1 MILQITEGIRMAHK
15 LAYLTT
21 ILATAGL
28 TACAAPST
36 TIMTQAGEKVS
47 LNAEQTLQA
56 FNWNLV
62 NTVHADGHVSPA
74 FSNQAN
80 AISRPFS
87 LSFLEQGVSIQGLC
101 NTMNAAYE
109 LQGQQIQFSQAMST
123 MKACPDEHLMAFEQ
137 QVGKQLPTATRWQLD
152 TADQT
157 LVNAPAPV
165 LRIYFSNGEQWRLEG
180 EATAETKYGIAPET
194 VFLEVAAQTE
204 ICPTS
209 QNDCLKVRSVQY
221 DANGVKTGVGD
232 WVLFQPNAIEGYT
245 KEPNTSQIIRTKRY
259 PIKNAP
265 AGSATEAYILD
276 MVVQS
281 TVTN

>member
-1 MILQITEGIRMAHK
+1 MAHK
-15 LAYLTT
+15 LTYLTA

-36 TIMTQAGEKVS
+36 TVMNQAGEKVT
-47 LNAEQTLQA
+47 LNAEQTLRA

-74 FSNQAN
+74 FSNQTD
-80 AISRPFS
+80 AISRPLS
-87 LSFLEQGVSIQGLC
+87 LSFIEQGVSVQGLC
-101 NTMNAAYE
+101 NAMNAAYE
-109 LQGQQIQFSQAMST
+109 LEGQHIQFSQAIST
-123 MKACPDEHLMAFEQ
+123 MKACADQNLMAFEQ
-137 QVGKQLPTATRWQLD
+137 QVGQQLPTATRWQLD
-152 TADQT
+152 SADQT
-157 LVNAPAPV
+157 LANAPAPV
-165 LRIYFSNGEQWRLEG
+165 LRIYFANGDHWRLEG
-180 EATAETKYGIAPET
+180 QATAETKYGVAPET
-194 VFLEVAAQTE
+194 VFLEIAAQTE

-221 DANGVKTGVGD
+221 DTSGVKTGVGD

-276 MVVQS
+276 MIVQS
-281 TVTN
+281 TTAN